1 MKKIILIFTFIQII
15 NLSLFAQTPTEKL
28 EKLRKINQDTIA
40 KYQSGKV
47 DEALQ
52 LARSA
57 LDLTISI
64 FGNENVETATSY
76 VNLGAIYK
84 ENNKYKE
91 SIENYQNALAI
102 YQKNPEQNAARISRT
117 LESVGIVL
125 VFDGKKKEGEEF
137 LLRSVDVAENAFGT
151 GSKETLPYL
160 KSLIGFYVFAKKT
173 DQAQKEFIRLYLATS
188 KHFPSESDELENIKD
203 DFYCFIYQNDEPNE
217 IEKRQ
222 KDFYEATGINKSRKS
237 IKGTT
242 DEKSDKPINA
252 GVMNSKAKSLAKPE
266 YPATA
271 RVRLAHGSVLVK
283 IKIDEEGRVISAKS
297 LCGDRLLQNVSEEAA
312 RKSSFTPA
320 TVDGKPVKVSGIIV
334 YNFVRK

>member
-15 NLSLFAQTPTEKL
+15 NLSLFAQTPTEEL
-28 EKLRKINQDTIA
+28 AKLRKINQETIA

-102 YQKNPEQNAARISRT
+102 YQKTPEQNAARIARI

-203 DFYCFIYQNDEPNE
+203 DFYCFI
-217 IEKRQ
+217 
-222 KDFYEATGINKSRKS
+222 
-237 IKGTT
+237 
-242 DEKSDKPINA
+242 
-252 GVMNSKAKSLAKPE
+252 L
-266 YPATA
+266 
-271 RVRLAHGSVLVK
+271 
-283 IKIDEEGRVISAKS
+283 
-297 LCGDRLLQNVSEEAA
+297 
-312 RKSSFTPA
+312 
-320 TVDGKPVKVSGIIV
+320 
-334 YNFVRK
+334 